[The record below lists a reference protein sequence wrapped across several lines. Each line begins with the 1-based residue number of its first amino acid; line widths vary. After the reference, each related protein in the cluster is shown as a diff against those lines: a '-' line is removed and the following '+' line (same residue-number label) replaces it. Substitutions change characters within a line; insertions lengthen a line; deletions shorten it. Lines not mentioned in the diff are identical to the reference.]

1 MQAKNPIHHFK
12 AKKTYLCTKF
22 FYMSQDIHAVSY
34 CIGMSV
40 ADSLIQQDLDGID
53 PIVMAEAIKDA
64 FAGNNM
70 KFSPDQAN
78 QIIQEYLQGVAAS
91 KFEVYKKEGE
101 DFLAANASKPGIHT
115 TPSGLQYEVI
125 SEGAGPKPSATDTV
139 RVHYHGTLID
149 GTVFDS
155 SISRGLPATFGV
167 HQVIKGWTEALQLM
181 PVGSK
186 YRLYIPQDL
195 AYGAHPH
202 PGGAIKPFMALVFD
216 VELLGIE
223 N

>member
-1 MQAKNPIHHFK
+1 
-12 AKKTYLCTKF
+12 
-22 FYMSQDIHAVSY
+22 MSQDINAVSY
-34 CIGMSV
+34 CIGLSV
-40 ADSLIQQDLDGID
+40 ADSLAQQELDGIN
-53 PIVMAEAIKDA
+53 PAVMAEAISDVFEGKA
-64 FAGNNM
+64 LKYSAE
-70 KFSPDQAN
+70 QAN
-78 QIIQEYLQGVAAS
+78 HIIQSYIQSVTEN
-91 KFEVYKKEGE
+91 KFLVNKEEGE
-101 DFLAANASKPGIHT
+101 QFLAENSKKAGIT
-115 TPSGLQYEVI
+115 TTASGLQYEVLE
-125 SEGAGPKPSATDTV
+125 EGSGPKPAASDTV
-139 RVHYHGTLID
+139 SVHYHGTLID

-155 SISRGLPATFGV
+155 SVSRGVPATFGV

-202 PGGAIKPFMALVFD
+202 PGGAIKPFMTLIFD